1 MACSTKLTDEQ
12 ISQILALFD
21 DEYDVKEKY
30 KRLLCER
37 MNVRKFNFLIA
48 VIELSIIE
56 GVTFPNLSIEVIEH
70 GDIAT
75 TIQIGVKYTRELYGR
90 YHDGYVA
97 SLEDEYDEYDEP
109 TMCFKSFE
117 DLVKYVKIIADKQAL
132 TAAKSS

>member
-1 MACSTKLTDEQ
+1 MACSTELTDGQ
-12 ISQILALFD
+12 ISQILTVIAN
-21 DEYDVKEKY
+21 EYDATEKY
-30 KRLLCER
+30 KQLLRER
-37 MNVRKFNFLIA
+37 MDVRRFNFFIA
-48 VIELSIIE
+48 VNELSFIE

-97 SLEDEYDEYDEP
+97 SLEDEYDES